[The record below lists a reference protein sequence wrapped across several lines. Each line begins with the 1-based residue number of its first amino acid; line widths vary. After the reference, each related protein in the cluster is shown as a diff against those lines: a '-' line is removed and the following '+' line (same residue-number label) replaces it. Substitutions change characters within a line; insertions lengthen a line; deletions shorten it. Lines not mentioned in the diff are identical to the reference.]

1 MALLFPWATK
11 EYLLHN
17 MSYGQIVMYYNLGVE
32 QKYGKQEQ
40 KKSLKEMTY
49 EQLKTLKDELKAQY
63 GNIEPSGEE
72 DA

>member
-1 MALLFPWATK
+1 
-11 EYLLHN
+11 
-17 MSYGQIVMYYNLGVE
+17 MYYNLGVE